1 MKIIISGAGEVGH
14 HIAKLLSYEMHE
26 ITLIDI
32 DQESLD
38 NAFNNLDILPVKG
51 DAASRSVL
59 TQADISKTDLYMSV
73 TTSEHTN
80 LVSATLAKK
89 IGANRTIARVENPE
103 FMDSEQLKVFH
114 ELGVDIMISPNYLVA
129 NEIKLLLK
137 QAALTD
143 IFEFEDGKLS
153 LIGITVSER
162 SFMAGK
168 NILHISEMNADFSFR
183 PIAIL
188 RGDMTILP
196 RGTTFVRA
204 RDRNYLVAEKEEI

>member
-80 LVSATLAKK
+80 LVSAILAKK
-89 IGANRTIARVENPE
+89 MGAKRTIARVEKAE
-103 FMDSEQLKVFH
+103 FMEHEEIKVFH
-114 ELGVDIMISPNYLVA
+114 EMELVSM
-129 NEIKLLLK
+129 KVTK
-137 QAALTD
+137 
-143 IFEFEDGKLS
+143 S
-153 LIGITVSER
+153 SM
-162 SFMAGK
+162 S
-168 NILHISEMNADFSFR
+168 S
-183 PIAIL
+183 
-188 RGDMTILP
+188 
-196 RGTTFVRA
+196 
-204 RDRNYLVAEKEEI
+204 